1 MSNRSQISINV
12 AAETRATLQ
21 QLSAATRVAQSL
33 LIREALEDLFIK
45 YSSVLGNKKP
55 RKSKE

>member
-1 MSNRSQISINV
+1 
-12 AAETRATLQ
+12 
-21 QLSAATRVAQSL
+21 VAQSL

-55 RKSKE
+55 RKPKE